1 LYYEEIV
8 LLKDFLFLY
17 KFWVILFAKTTKG
30 IKRLTTRER
39 SGINLPDSI
48 SDALVGL
55 FFSDGHLQRRSL
67 FSNVRLIFSQSGKIE
82 KRPYFEL
89 VYSLFKFC
97 CTKNFEYYVKTWVDK
112 KTGQEY
118 SSISFTTMQL
128 PCFTKIYPMWYLN
141 KKKIVPINI
150 QELLTPEGLAH
161 WIMGDGS
168 RQNLGLHLNV
178 YAFTW
183 DEVRLLISVLEN
195 KFNLKCSCHVHSSIG
210 EKWRIYVWE

>member
-1 LYYEEIV
+1 
-8 LLKDFLFLY
+8 
-17 KFWVILFAKTTKG
+17 
-30 IKRLTTRER
+30 
-39 SGINLPDSI
+39 
-48 SDALVGL
+48 
-55 FFSDGHLQRRSL
+55 
-67 FSNVRLIFSQSGKIE
+67 
-82 KRPYFEL
+82 
-89 VYSLFKFC
+89 
-97 CTKNFEYYVKTWVDK
+97 
-112 KTGQEY
+112 
-118 SSISFTTMQL
+118 MQL

-168 RQNLGLHLNV
+168 RQNLGLHLSV

-210 EKWRIYVWE
+210 EKWRIYVWEESMEHLRLLISPNIITSMLYKIQK